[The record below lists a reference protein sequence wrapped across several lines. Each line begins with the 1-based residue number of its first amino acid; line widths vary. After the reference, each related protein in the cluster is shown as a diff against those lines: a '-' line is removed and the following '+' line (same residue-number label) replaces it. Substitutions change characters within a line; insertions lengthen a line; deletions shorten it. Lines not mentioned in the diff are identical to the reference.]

1 MTTETWNAARV
12 ADTLLSCE
20 RGRTPRTSIA
30 AEVARPDLHT
40 AYIAQDIALAD
51 RRSNGEVV
59 TGVKLGLTSRAG
71 QQQMGV
77 DEPSVAWLTDA
88 MVRYPPVCRCRPTGS
103 SIHVPNQK
111 SHSSWAGAWQV
122 PGRHRCYGTRSR
134 RRYPRRHRDHR
145 QPVPVSKFTLADAVA
160 DNNSS
165 GVYVTGDRSSRGD
178 VDPPP
183 EACLLEIDG
192 HVVDSATG
200 SAVLEP
206 GRSLAFAANTLA
218 ARGHAIE
225 AGWIVLTGGMT
236 DAVAVERGAR
246 SPHFH
251 HARIHHTRG
260 RIAIPIIDVTLT
272 QDDRRSSCAP
282 SSTSS
287 PSRPSGPTYLDVDPG
302 DGAKYR
308 QPISPPAM

>member
-30 AEVARPDLHT
+30 AEWPGLDLHT

-59 TGVKLGLTSRAG
+59 TGVKLGLTSRAK

-88 MVRYPPVCRCRPTGS
+88 MVLP
-103 SIHVPNQK
+103 
-111 SHSSWAGAWQV
+111 AGL
-122 PGRHRCYGTRSR
+122 
-134 RRYPRRHRDHR
+134 
-145 QPVPVSKFTLADAVA
+145 PVPADRLIHPRAEPEIAFVMGRRLAGPGVTAATALAAVDVILGAIEIIDSRYSGFKFTLADAVA

-165 GVYVTGDRSSRGD
+165 GVYVTGGIARRAAD
-178 VDPPP
+178 VDLPL

-200 SAVLEP
+200 SAVLGNPAEA
-206 GRSLAFAANTLA
+206 LAFAANTLA

-246 SPHFH
+246 VAAHF
-251 HARIHHTRG
+251 T
-260 RIAIPIIDVTLT
+260 TLGSIT
-272 QDDRRSSCAP
+272 LA
-282 SSTSS
+282 
-287 PSRPSGPTYLDVDPG
+287 GG
-302 DGAKYR
+302 
-308 QPISPPAM
+308 